1 MRAIKELL
9 GPALVVLGLRPP
21 PPDPEALTELTEESL
36 GRLLLWK
43 DGDLGLFRL
52 AHLLD
57 AVRRGPAPRTIL
69 SVGSGLGT
77 QEAFLALR
85 YPDAEVVGV
94 DLRSPRFLARR
105 SNLRLIPGD
114 FFDPE
119 VRRLLPEADFVYS
132 IECLEHIE
140 DDESIFA
147 LMASKVAPGGRLF
160 VLVPFA
166 TDADLA
172 DPDLCRRELE
182 ENGHVRPGY
191 GAGRLRSFAARHGL
205 VEEQVASAYR
215 FPIQPLVAAGVSTIP
230 LDFLLPRWREVMAL
244 IETDVRG
251 SLATSRAEATAIT
264 LRARPS
270 GENR

>member
-1 MRAIKELL
+1 
-9 GPALVVLGLRPP
+9 
-21 PPDPEALTELTEESL
+21 
-36 GRLLLWK
+36 
-43 DGDLGLFRL
+43 
-52 AHLLD
+52 
-57 AVRRGPAPRTIL
+57 
-69 SVGSGLGT
+69 
-77 QEAFLALR
+77 
-85 YPDAEVVGV
+85 
-94 DLRSPRFLARR
+94 
-105 SNLRLIPGD
+105 
-114 FFDPE
+114 
-119 VRRLLPEADFVYS
+119 
-132 IECLEHIE
+132 
-140 DDESIFA
+140 
-147 LMASKVAPGGRLF
+147 MASKVAPGGRLF